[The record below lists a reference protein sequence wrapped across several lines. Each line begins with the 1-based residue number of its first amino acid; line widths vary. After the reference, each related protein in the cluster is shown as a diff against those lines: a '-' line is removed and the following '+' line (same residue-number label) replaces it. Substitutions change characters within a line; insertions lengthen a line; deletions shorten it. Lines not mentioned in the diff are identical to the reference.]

1 MLMMKR
7 DRMGKKSRVNGNTI
21 YISPYGRKPMPSMPR
36 IPGKGPK
43 IAFKIL
49 GVPANIAAKK
59 TKEQKFINR
68 RLWFEETSRVR

>member
-1 MLMMKR
+1 MVN
-7 DRMGKKSRVNGNTI
+7 DIYKSSYRGV
-21 YISPYGRKPMPSMPR
+21 YMPSMPR

-49 GVPANIAAKK
+49 GIPANIAAKK

>member
-1 MLMMKR
+1 MVHVSK
-7 DRMGKKSRVNGNTI
+7 VNGNSF
-21 YISPYGRKPMPSMPR
+21 YKPVYHGVYMPSMPR

-49 GVPANIAAKK
+49 GIPANIAAKK